1 MSVTGHPGLLFSGS
15 AARMWNEQ
23 AQRHEDAIGVHPNR
37 CGCESRATVG
47 VDDACARCSR
57 GTVRRAGTS
66 VTRPAPRT
74 QTPAVT
80 RLVPS
85 FFGDR
90 DRQLFGIY
98 HVPDGDAVQDAGVV
112 LCYPGPQEYSQL
124 HWAYQKLAGMLA
136 SAGLHALRFDY
147 FATGDSAG
155 RAEEGTLGQWALDI
169 EAAVQE
175 LRDVAGIRRVS
186 LIGMRLGAVLAN
198 RAVANGL
205 RIRDLV
211 LWDPVVD
218 GRSYVAELDAVEVT
232 RLNRLQYPEPDEPV
246 PGELMGLSFLPA
258 MRERT
263 AAVNFL
269 SEPLGAVDRVLVVNS
284 EVDAGQQ
291 ALHERFTAQGI
302 QSTLRIVED
311 PKLYRGQDH
320 PSDSLL
326 SHNIPAAITAY
337 VARSRE

>member
-1 MSVTGHPGLLFSGS
+1 
-15 AARMWNEQ
+15 MWNEQ
-23 AQRHEDAIGVHPNR
+23 AHRHDDAIGVHPNR

-47 VDDACARCSR
+47 AHDACARCSR
-57 GTVRRAGTS
+57 ATVRRAGKS
-66 VTRPAPRT
+66 VTHTAPRT
-74 QTPAVT
+74 QTSAVT
-80 RLVPS
+80 RLVPG

-98 HVPDGDAVQDAGVV
+98 HAPDGDAVQDAGAV
-112 LCYPGPQEYSQL
+112 LCYPGPQEYSQS

-155 RAEEGTLGQWALDI
+155 RAEEGTLVQWAHDI

-198 RAVANGL
+198 RAVATGL

-218 GRSYVAELDAVEVT
+218 GRSYVAELDAVEVI
-232 RLNRLQYPEPDEPV
+232 RLRQLQYPEPDEPV
-246 PGELMGLSFLPA
+246 PGELMGHSFLPA
-258 MRERT
+258 MKEGT
-263 AAVNFL
+263 KAVSFL
-269 SEPLGAVDRVLVVNS
+269 NEPVGAVDRVLIVNS

-291 ALHERFTAQGI
+291 ALHERFTAAGV

-311 PKLYRGQDH
+311 PKLYRGHGH

-326 SHNIPAAITAY
+326 SHNIPAAITAFL
-337 VARSRE
+337 ARSRE